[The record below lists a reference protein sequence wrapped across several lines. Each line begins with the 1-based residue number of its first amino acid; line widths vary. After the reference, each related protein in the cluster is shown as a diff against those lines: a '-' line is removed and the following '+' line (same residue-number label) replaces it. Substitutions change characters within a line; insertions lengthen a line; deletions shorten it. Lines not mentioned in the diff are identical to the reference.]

1 MVLLCIILIGGG
13 RKTMATKLETMGE
26 RHTGVRE
33 GKIIAVCYSPELI
46 NGVGKEVHDSGEITT
61 WGIPGDRHYGET
73 RVSRGR
79 TVANNRPITV
89 VGVEGLRE
97 ACERLGIEAIPPGGL
112 GENLLLEGLG
122 DLGDVQPGDELHV
135 RSADGE
141 AGPALKVFK
150 QNDPC
155 SSLQVYHKMIVKE
168 LFGKR
173 GLLCTVLREGT
184 VRVGD
189 TVELV
194 RGGAEA

>member
-1 MVLLCIILIGGG
+1 MVLPWIILIGGG
-13 RKTMATKLETMGE
+13 RKTMATELDTMGE
-26 RHTGVRE
+26 THTGVRE
-33 GKIIAVCYSPELI
+33 GKVIAVCYSAQLI

-61 WGIPGDRHYGET
+61 WGIPGDKHYGET

-79 TVANNRPITV
+79 TVPNNRPITV
-89 VGVEGLRE
+89 LGAEGLRD
-97 ACERLGIEAIPPGGL
+97 ACERLGIESIPAGGL
-112 GENLLLEGLG
+112 GENLLVEGLG
-122 DLGDVQPGDELHV
+122 DLSDVQPGDELHV

-155 SSLQVYHKMIVKE
+155 SNLQVYHKMMVKE

-173 GLLCTVLREGT
+173 GLLCKVLREGT

>member
-1 MVLLCIILIGGG
+1 
-13 RKTMATKLETMGE
+13 MATELETRVE
-26 RHTGVRE
+26 RRAGVRE
-33 GKIIAVCYSPELI
+33 GKVIAVCYSAELI
-46 NGVGKEVHDSGEITT
+46 NGVGKEVHESAQITT

-73 RVSRGR
+73 RVSRGH
-79 TVANNRPITV
+79 VVPNNRPITV

-97 ACERLGIEAIPPGGL
+97 ACERLGVDPIPAGGL

-135 RSADGE
+135 RSAEGE
-141 AGPALKVFK
+141 AGPALKVVK

-155 SSLQVYHKMIVKE
+155 SNLQVYHKMMVKE

-173 GLLCTVLREGT
+173 GLLCTVLREGA

-189 TVELV
+189 TLELV
-194 RGGAEA
+194 RGGAEV

>member
-1 MVLLCIILIGGG
+1 MSTEL
-13 RKTMATKLETMGE
+13 ATSGEKRVGE
-26 RHTGVRE
+26 RE
-33 GKIIAVCYSPELI
+33 GRVIAVCYSAELV

-61 WGIPGDRHYGET
+61 WGILGDKHYGET
-73 RVSRGR
+73 RMSRGR
-79 TVANNRPITV
+79 VVPNNRPITV
-89 VGVEGLRE
+89 LGAEGLRE
-97 ACERLGIEAIPPGGL
+97 ACERLGIEAIPAGGL

-122 DLGDVQPGDELHV
+122 DLSDVQPGDELHV

-141 AGPALKVFK
+141 AGPALKVVK

-194 RGGAEA
+194 RS